1 MLFRVKFG
9 EKKML
14 VASMMA
20 VVLAVSLLAVF
31 PAMVSASSSVSDFI
45 LVKSVRFNP
54 SITISSF
61 NPFPVPLKPT
71 NIPGTIPLDGFIQK
85 RSVATFSL
93 VNSSG
98 SFVLNFYGTISGQL
112 GPMPTNIGTIT
123 IRNKLND
130 KVVCDSFT
138 ELNISCRGGQM
149 TMTIAKMGSTWSA
162 TLDNYTFNMSADI
175 GTDGSNLGFSHA
187 QIIGYKGLNPVIT
200 LNLSSTSFYFSYLR
214 NPSAASVSF
223 RLSGGT
229 VQSISQPN
237 VFTLRNTNVSW
248 NFSNFADASN
258 GGGGSVFNIIGKT
271 GVISLNLQG
280 IFTTNTSNT
289 LRNEIYIN
297 FGSLQFSDCPVFN
310 RTDVLCYIHSGY
322 LHTYIPHGIDITF
335 WKAPIRIFVLNITNA
350 SSASISGG
358 QNAVGDVFS
367 ITNMTVSNFHFNQF
381 P

>member
-1 MLFRVKFG
+1 MLVRVKFG
-9 EKKML
+9 EKKIL
-14 VASMMA
+14 VVSMIA
-20 VVLAVSLLAVF
+20 VVLAVSLLAVL
-31 PAMVSASSSVSDFI
+31 PAMASASDFI
-45 LVKSVRFNP
+45 LVKSVRFSP
-54 SITISSF
+54 SITISSY

-71 NIPGTIPLDGFIQK
+71 NTPGIIPLGGFIQK

-93 VNSSG
+93 ANNSG
-98 SFVLNFYGTISGQL
+98 SFALNFYGTISGQL

-123 IRNKLND
+123 IRSKPND
-130 KVVCDSFT
+130 KVACDPFT
-138 ELNISCRGGQM
+138 ERNISCTGGQM
-149 TMTIAKMGSTWSA
+149 TMTIAGLGNTWSA
-162 TLDNYTFNMSADI
+162 ALDNYTFNMSADI
-175 GTDGSNLGFSHA
+175 GIDGSNLGFSHA
-187 QIIGYKGLNPVIT
+187 QIVGYKGANPVVI

-214 NPSAASVSF
+214 NPSAASASF

-229 VQSISQPN
+229 VQSISQPS

-248 NFSNFADASN
+248 NFSNFADANN
-258 GGGGSVFNIIGKT
+258 GGGGSIFNIIGKT
-271 GVISLNLQG
+271 GAISLNLQG
-280 IFTTNTSNT
+280 IFTTSASDI

-322 LHTYIPHGIDITF
+322 LHTYIPHGVDITF

-381 P
+381 S